1 MKTFEDAVARFSRLS
16 MEGMVG
22 VEPLPTAAERSAK
35 SGAHV
40 VAGHLAHDAGD
51 ALEKWLSAQHK
62 TAAFLGLA
70 HVRKVGA
77 PVVVGR
83 GGKPVDWA
91 GRGPADYQ
99 GVLAGGRTLAL
110 EAKSVG
116 ERGRL
121 SRAAIPQH
129 QQDDLAAVERLGGL
143 ALLAVEIRE
152 AQLIAVVPWTQVP
165 WLSKAR
171 TLDRGKPSERIERSE
186 TVGAEE
192 LAPWRAVAGCYL
204 RRWA

>member
-1 MKTFEDAVARFSRLS
+1 MSRTFEDAIARLNRRVLEGTPAPMPPLVAR
-16 MEGMVG
+16 
-22 VEPLPTAAERSAK
+22 AAK

-51 ALEKWLSAQHK
+51 DLEAWLTAQHK

-77 PVVVGR
+77 PVRVGR
-83 GGKPVDWA
+83 DGKPSEWA
-91 GRGPADYQ
+91 GKGPADYQ
-99 GVLAGGRTLAL
+99 GVLQGGRALAL

-116 ERGRL
+116 DRGRL
-121 SRAAIPQH
+121 SRRDIPEH
-129 QQDDLAAVERLGGL
+129 QQRDLEAVERLGGL

-152 AQLIAVVPWTQVP
+152 AQVIAVVEWSRVP
-165 WLSKAR
+165 WATKAR
-171 TLDRGKPSERIERSE
+171 TLDRGKATERIERSE

-204 RRWA
+204 RRWV

>member
-1 MKTFEDAVARFSRLS
+1 MKTYEDAVARFARLS

-40 VAGHLAHDAGD
+40 VAGHLAHDVGD
-51 ALEKWLSAQHK
+51 ALEKWLTAQHK
-62 TAAFLGLA
+62 TAAFLGLG

-77 PVVVGR
+77 PVHVGK
-83 GGKPVDWA
+83 GGAPKAWA

-99 GVLAGGRTLAL
+99 GVVTGGRALAL

-116 ERGRL
+116 ERL
-121 SRAAIPQH
+121 SRREIPQH

-165 WLSKAR
+165 WASKAR

-186 TVGAEE
+186 TIGAEE
-192 LAPWRAVAGCYL
+192 LAPWRAVVGCYL